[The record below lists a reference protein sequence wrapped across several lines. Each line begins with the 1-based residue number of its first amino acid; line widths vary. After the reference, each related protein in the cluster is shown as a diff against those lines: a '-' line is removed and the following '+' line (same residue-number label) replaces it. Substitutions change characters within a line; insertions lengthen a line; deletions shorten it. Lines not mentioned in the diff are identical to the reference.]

1 MEAFLVSTGVV
12 ALAEIG
18 DKSQLLV
25 LALATKFRKPIP
37 IILGMLAATLLNH
50 ALAAQMGAW
59 LATMI
64 GPPSMRWF
72 LGLSFVGIAVWILMP
87 DKFREATAPTPRFGV
102 FGIALVAFFLLEMGD
117 KTQFATIALAA
128 HYGSLPAVVAGS
140 TLGIMLA
147 DVPVVICGALTA
159 RNLPL
164 KWLRRIAPAMFLV
177 LGVVILLGIGV
188 RR

>member
-59 LATMI
+59 LATLI
-64 GPPSMRWF
+64 GPLSMRWI

-87 DKFREATAPTPRFGV
+87 NKPEEATPPTPRFGV
-102 FGIALVAFFLLEMGD
+102 FGTALVAFFLLEMGD

-128 HYGSLPAVVAGS
+128 QYDSLPAVVAGS
-140 TLGIMLA
+140 TFGIMLA
-147 DVPVVICGALTA
+147 DVPVVIFGALTA
-159 RNLPL
+159 QKLPL
-164 KWLRRIAPAMFLV
+164 KWMHRIAPAMFLV
-177 LGVVILLGIGV
+177 LGVIILLGIGAW
-188 RR
+188 R